1 MIRYLLDTNIASLFI
16 RNGNAALMFRMQTV
30 SAGELAVSTVTEAE
44 LRFGLALLPPEANL
58 HRAVEDFLRGIAIL
72 PWNSPCARAYGSLAA
87 RQQKIGKPLA
97 TADAMIAAH
106 AVAYGLTV
114 VSNDAV
120 FQFVEDLKLQ
130 DWTKGP
136 QRT

>member
-16 RNGNAALMFRMQTV
+16 RDGNAALMFRMQT
-30 SAGELAVSTVTEAE
+30 ALPGELAVSTVTEAE
-44 LRFGLALLPPEANL
+44 LRFGLALLPPEAKL
-58 HRAVEDFLRGIAIL
+58 HQAVEGFLGNIAIL
-72 PWNSPCARAYGSLAA
+72 SWDSLCAGAYGSLAA
-87 RQQKIGKPLA
+87 RQQKIGKPLS

-106 AVAYGLTV
+106 AAAYALTLV
-114 VSNDAV
+114 FNDDV
-120 FQFVEDLKLQ
+120 LQFVEDLKLQ

>member
-1 MIRYLLDTNIASLFI
+1 MIRYLLDTNIASLFV

-30 SAGELAVSTVTEAE
+30 SPDELAVSTVTEAE
-44 LRFGLALLPPEANL
+44 MRFGLALLPPEAKL
-58 HRAVEDFLRGIAIL
+58 HRAVEDFLGNIAIL
-72 PWNSPCARAYGSLAA
+72 RWDSLCARAYGLLAA

-106 AVAYGLTV
+106 AAAYALTL
-114 VSNDAV
+114 VSNDAA